1 MDDLT
6 LMEDNRSLRQ
16 SLQTQN
22 QTIANLLQRLEA
34 SSPSASSSSLTP
46 LANPAVPQAT
56 AQVNPST
63 TSSKLKIKN
72 PDVWSGTRTTL
83 PRFLASCR
91 SKFMVEEYNFTSE
104 FKKVV
109 FAGSY
114 LGGSPADWWDTLF
127 QKYEESQAKGIDPP
141 SEFTSFAAFA
151 QSLTMSYGD
160 PDLKGTMERRL
171 YNLRQTSSVAN
182 YAAEFQLIAGYLTGW
197 NDEPFL
203 FLYKLHLKENVKDA
217 LVHEKPYPK
226 TLLEMVAATIRLD
239 NREYERTQERKI
251 AAPPS
256 SQLSSSLPLSSS
268 TNGYAQE

>member
-46 LANPAVPQAT
+46 LANPAARQAT

-72 PDVWSGTRTTL
+72 PDGWSGTRTTL

-91 SKFMVEEYNFTSE
+91 SKFMVEEYSE
-104 FKKVV
+104 LEKIV
-109 FAGSY
+109 FAASY
-114 LGGSPADWWDTLF
+114 LGGAPADWWDTLF
-127 QKYEESQAKGIDPP
+127 QQYEESQAKGIDPP

-171 YNLRQTSSVAN
+171 YTLRQTSSVAN

-197 NDEPFL
+197 NDGPFL
-203 FLYKLHLKENVKDA
+203 FLYKLHLKENIKDA

-239 NREYERTQERKI
+239 NREYERTQEQKI

-256 SQLSSSLPLSSS
+256 AQLSSS

>member
-22 QTIANLLQRLEA
+22 QTIANLLQRLET
-34 SSPSASSSSLTP
+34 SGPSALSLTP
-46 LANPAVPQAT
+46 LAEAVANPAAPQAI
-56 AQVNPST
+56 AQVNPGITST
-63 TSSKLKIKN
+63 LKIKN

-91 SKFMVEEYNFTSE
+91 SKFMIEEYSELEKIVFT
-104 FKKVV
+104 
-109 FAGSY
+109 ASY
-114 LGGSPADWWDTLF
+114 LGGAPADWWDTLF

-141 SEFTSFAAFA
+141 LEFTSFAIFSR
-151 QSLTMSYGD
+151 SLTTSYGD

-171 YNLRQTSSVAN
+171 YALRQTSSVAT
-182 YAAEFQLIAGYLTGW
+182 YAAEFQSIAGYLTPGW
-197 NDEPFL
+197 SDEPFI
-203 FLYKLHLKENVKDA
+203 FLYKLHLKENIKDA

-226 TLLEMVAATIRLD
+226 TFLEMVAATIRLD
-239 NREYERTQERKI
+239 NREYERTQEQRL

-256 SQLSSSLPLSSS
+256 SQPPLSS